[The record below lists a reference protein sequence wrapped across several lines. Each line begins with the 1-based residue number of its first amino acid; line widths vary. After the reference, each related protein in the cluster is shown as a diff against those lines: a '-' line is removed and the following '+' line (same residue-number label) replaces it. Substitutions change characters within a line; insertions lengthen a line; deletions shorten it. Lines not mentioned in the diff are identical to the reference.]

1 MTSSDPTASMPDP
14 PFEGSLT
21 PPAAAPPAR
30 HHPVPRPVLAAAS
43 LAHSGVTIPQYYK
56 MHFQGALL
64 PITAGIA
71 IYGWR
76 AAVVIVTVVASAA
89 VATAVWSHIGPRGR
103 QLRYSHTLWLAT
115 LVAMMLP
122 AHLATL
128 QSGWLY
134 EGEATWPMLVT
145 AGVMVVILIWLLGGV
160 GSSRIH
166 PAAITYLLLA
176 AMFGGVSGMLE
187 PHWVLDRGHLGGDL
201 LHGKVGFSRS
211 SQEEPWIHRHINKD
225 WESDYSESPAK
236 ALVLYT
242 TGAERPARGWIQM
255 QGLIRDAL
263 PPLED
268 LIIGGAPGPIGTA
281 SAVAVIIGGLF
292 LLYRSVIDY
301 RVPLIVVAAAFVTLL
316 IAPVPAQITDHPQ
329 WRWLALTDPQIGWAT
344 AITLANYELV
354 ASPLLFIAF
363 FLATS
368 PTVRPMSRRA
378 RMIYAAVLGALA
390 AVLQLYLSVSYGPYM
405 ALLLASLLTPM
416 LDRIYRPRP
425 LV

>member
-1 MTSSDPTASMPDP
+1 
-14 PFEGSLT
+14 L
-21 PPAAAPPAR
+21 
-30 HHPVPRPVLAAAS
+30 
-43 LAHSGVTIPQYYK
+43 Q
-56 MHFQGALL
+56 
-64 PITAGIA
+64 
-71 IYGWR
+71 
-76 AAVVIVTVVASAA
+76 
-89 VATAVWSHIGPRGR
+89 R
-103 QLRYSHTLWLAT
+103 QLRYSHSLWLAT
-115 LVAMMLP
+115 LLAMMLP

-128 QSGWLY
+128 QTERY
-134 EGEATWPMLVT
+134 NGEATWPLLLT
-145 AGVMVVILIWLLGGV
+145 AGLMVVILIWLLGGV

-166 PAAITYLLLA
+166 PSAISFLLLA
-176 AMFGGVSGMLE
+176 AMFGGVSGMIE
-187 PHWVLDRGHLGGDL
+187 PHWVLDRSHLGTGDL
-201 LHGKVGFSRS
+201 IRGKVGFSRI
-211 SQEEPWIHRHINKD
+211 SQEEPWIRRHTKSEWD
-225 WESDYSESPAK
+225 SEYSESPAN

-292 LLYRSVIDY
+292 LLYRGVIDY
-301 RVPLIVVAAAFVTLL
+301 RVPLIIVAAAFVTLL

-329 WRWLALTDPQIGWAT
+329 WRWLAMRDPQIGWAT

-354 ASPLLFIAF
+354 ASPLLFVAF

-368 PTVRPMSRRA
+368 AVVRPMSRRA
-378 RMIYAAVLGALA
+378 RVVYAVVLGALA

-405 ALLLASLLTPM
+405 ALLLASLLTPT
-416 LDRIYRPRP
+416 LDRLYRPRP